1 MRRIECVFLLALL
14 LGGVLIDT
22 CFALSP
28 VERREGLLALEGSGA
43 EVVMAL
49 VEGLGDE
56 NGVVR
61 RTALRLLVRL
71 GEGGRE
77 ALEGALENGDA
88 VVRQVAL
95 RQVAARGGVVAHLA
109 KGLVDVDAQ
118 VRKVAIEELVE
129 IAPRTERVGAL
140 IAVAARDSV
149 EAVRNIAVRALWPF
163 YREGVFKRDS
173 FDLDLRPVA
182 TIKLPKDGW
191 RFRLDPQRDGH
202 LQDWYEPGFDDSGWD
217 EIGIEKVWQDAGYQY
232 TGVTWYRRVVALPE
246 KVEHLAVEMHFGG
259 VDESAWVWVNGVYV
273 GQHDIGPDGWN
284 IPFALDITDELRWG
298 TDNTVVVR
306 AMNTRFAG
314 GIWKPV
320 RIEVLK

>member
-1 MRRIECVFLLALL
+1 MRRIECVLL
-14 LGGVLIDT
+14 LGGVLVST

-28 VERREGLLALEGSGA
+28 VERREGLLALEGNGA
-43 EVVMAL
+43 GVVAA
-49 VEGLGDE
+49 VVVGLDDE

-71 GEGGRE
+71 GDEGRE
-77 ALEGALENGDA
+77 ALVGALDNGDA
-88 VVRQVAL
+88 VVRQGAL
-95 RQVAARGGVVAHLA
+95 RQVAARGAAALHLA
-109 KGLVDVDAQ
+109 KGLADVDAQ

-129 IAPRTERVGAL
+129 IVPRTERVGEL

-149 EAVRNIAVRALWPF
+149 EAVRNIAVQALWPF
-163 YREGVFKRDS
+163 YRQVVFKRDY

-191 RFRLDPQRDGH
+191 RFHLDPQRNGH
-202 LQDWYEPGFDDSGWD
+202 LQDWYEPSFDDSGWD
-217 EIGIEKVWQDAGYQY
+217 DISIEKVWQDAGYQY

-246 KVEHLAVEMHFGG
+246 KMDHLAVEMHFGG

-284 IPFALDITDELRWG
+284 IPFVLDITDEVRWG
-298 TDNTVVVR
+298 MGNAVVVR